1 MHCSINFSNLLAL
14 NFMMKFLF
22 TLLIVTVTSTVFA
35 QHQEREV
42 LLYNIGFGG
51 ITAGIGAVI
60 NKPKNIN
67 WKKAFVKAFWQ
78 GSIGGCINYAGK
90 KTLYQ
95 INKQDNKL
103 YAWPAKI
110 LHAAGVSITE
120 NAALNEPFLQNWNI
134 AYGLVRFDFS
144 INGKKKF
151 KARFLPEVLDAI
163 YNGSKAGS
171 FDFKNTLLTG
181 NLIYTNKE
189 NALVLFG
196 DEYVEGVS
204 FSRSIA
210 IGANWALTNRIIAHE
225 IVHLF
230 QYEEY
235 QIFNTWLKP
244 LEKKIKSKAINKV
257 FSKYIYFDVPYF
269 WLPYTIERYNNQH
282 YYRNFYEFEAE
293 RFSTNKFVP
302 R

>member
-1 MHCSINFSNLLAL
+1 
-14 NFMMKFLF
+14 MKLIL
-22 TLLIVTVTSTVFA
+22 TLLIVITATQAFA

-42 LLYNIGFGG
+42 LFYNIGFGG
-51 ITAGIGAVI
+51 ITAGVGAII

-67 WKKAFVKAFWQ
+67 WKKAFVKAFSQ
-78 GSIGGCINYAGK
+78 GSIGGLINYAGK

-95 INKQDNKL
+95 INNQNNKL

-110 LHAAGVSITE
+110 LHAAGLSIIE

-134 AYGLVRFDFS
+134 DYGPVRFDFS

-151 KARFLPEVLDAI
+151 KARFLPEVLFAI
-163 YNGSKAGS
+163 YNGKKVGS
-171 FDFKNTLLTG
+171 FDLKNTLLTG

-189 NALVLFG
+189 NALVLFNG
-196 DEYVEGVS
+196 NYSGGIS
-204 FSRSIA
+204 FGRA
-210 IGANWALTNRIIAHE
+210 IGVGADLAISNTIIAHE
-225 IVHLF
+225 IVHQF
-230 QYEEY
+230 QYGEY

-244 LEKKIKSKAINKV
+244 LEKNIKSKILNKV
-257 FSKYIYFDVPYF
+257 FLKYIYFDVPYF
-269 WLPYTIERYNNQH
+269 WLPYKIEGENNQN
-282 YYRNFYEFEAE
+282 YYRNFYEFEAA